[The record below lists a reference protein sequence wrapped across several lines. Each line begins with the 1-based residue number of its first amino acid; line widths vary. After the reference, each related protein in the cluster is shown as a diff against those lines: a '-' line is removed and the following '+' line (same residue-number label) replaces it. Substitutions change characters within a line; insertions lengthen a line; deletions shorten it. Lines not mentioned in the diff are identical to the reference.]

1 MWGATIIGGVLTA
14 VLPCALLAADG
25 GGGGEEL
32 VEMGYP
38 AQLDPA
44 ALSPMVRIAVE
55 VGIVA
60 LVMAILLCLHRI
72 MRGPHLADRV
82 LATEALSMQVVG
94 LVILLTI
101 RLGTT
106 AFFDVALVVAI
117 IGFATTLA
125 FAQYI
130 GAEARRKQQQE
141 RQAS

>member
-1 MWGATIIGGVLTA
+1 MSMFNALITTWPGL
-14 VLPCALLAADG
+14 LLAAGPGEAG
-25 GGGGEEL
+25 GGLDQAAE
-32 VEMGYP
+32 
-38 AQLDPA
+38 LDPVA
-44 ALSPMVRIAVE
+44 VSPMVHVAME
-55 VGIVA
+55 VGMLVLGLAIV
-60 LVMAILLCLHRI
+60 LCLSRI

-94 LVILLTI
+94 LVILLTL

-130 GAEARRKQQQE
+130 GADAERKRKLKQEQQG
-141 RQAS
+141 S